1 MKLTVDFSALEQSA
15 RRMGDFVPDFS
26 LELNNPAEELVLDD
40 ELSSTAG
47 LEVSIDDLDFNQGLL
62 SYRGRQVLLFIPDH
76 GSQVEQVLCG
86 QSDGRRFHIADC
98 RTLEKMRA
106 QNRFERYKATY
117 NVSGEFE
124 IYGTAVYS
132 NDSISG
138 HAQLH
143 VCKNCLAYLNYKG
156 YKTDFA
162 QAGRNSIFNDF
173 DIGEFLSTYSTLFR
187 NMPKR
192 EALVD
197 MGGYDENWDSIS
209 RDLRASKNWCCEQCG
224 LNLKNNPSLLHAH
237 HINGVKRDNRRE
249 NLKALC
255 IDCHRKQPKH
265 DYMRVTSTQ
274 MLKIHALRKEQ
285 NRLQNDSWDDA
296 FKLADTSVNGL
307 LHHYRKK
314 QIKRPEVGYEL
325 LDSQGRVIELELA
338 WPSSRRG
345 IVQDDATVR
354 QLSDS
359 GWNIITVGE
368 AIRKMNGG

>member
-1 MKLTVDFSALEQSA
+1 MKLTIDFSALEQSA

-62 SYRGRQVLLFIPDH
+62 SYQGRQVLLFIPDH
-76 GSQVEQVLCG
+76 GYRVEAV
-86 QSDGRRFHIADC
+86 SEGRAEGNKYHLADC
-98 RTLEKMRA
+98 QKLDEMRSD
-106 QNRFERYKATY
+106 NRFDRYKATY
-117 NVSGEFE
+117 NITGRFNIFGVRRHSGEAFSE
-124 IYGTAVYS
+124 DAT
-132 NDSISG
+132 
-138 HAQLH
+138 LH
-143 VCKNCLAYLNYKG
+143 VCKFCLGYLNYQGYRTNKG
-156 YKTDFA
+156 R
-162 QAGRNSIFNDF
+162 RNDIYDNF
-173 DIGEFLSTYSTLFR
+173 DISEFLSTYSTLFR

-224 LNLKNNPSLLHAH
+224 LDLKNNPGLLHAH

-274 MLKIHALRKEQ
+274 MLRINALRKEQ
-285 NRLQNDSWDDA
+285 NRLPNNNWDDV

-325 LDSQGRVIELELA
+325 LDSQGCVVELELA